1 MNRTIVTLG
10 LLLSAFAIFP
20 VPTHALEPQ
29 PRGDVFVPLFADPK
43 EIRSTVDYLWTS
55 SEGHKT
61 AIVLVGFGE
70 HWGLVRWEG
79 KRPNE
84 GWQFGIT
91 GGLFAQFDMHTPS
104 KDLLNADYLVGFP
117 LSWRLNN
124 TSARFRVYH
133 QSSHLG
139 DEYILADHPTR
150 VNLSWEA
157 LDLIVSQDY
166 GRFRLYGGGEWLFSR
181 NPSELKPMVYHAG
194 VEMRCPLGVFHR
206 SPMRRAQWLLCV
218 DAKNTQERWGGLGL
232 SIVTGVEFGPTLESD
247 KDGRRWSLTI
257 NHYHGPSPY
266 SQYFYESVTYN
277 GLGFQL
283 GI

>member
-166 GRFRLYGGGEWLFSR
+166 GRFRL
-181 NPSELKPMVYHAG
+181 
-194 VEMRCPLGVFHR
+194 
-206 SPMRRAQWLLCV
+206 
-218 DAKNTQERWGGLGL
+218 
-232 SIVTGVEFGPTLESD
+232 
-247 KDGRRWSLTI
+247 
-257 NHYHGPSPY
+257 
-266 SQYFYESVTYN
+266 
-277 GLGFQL
+277 
-283 GI
+283 